1 MRTFKI
7 MHWLNEHYG
16 LIYTENMN
24 LTVNVSTELYFA
36 SNDVRE
42 IPVNIYSMSENKIK
56 INSWSAFVCVCLGFF
71 IHPTR
76 EFFPHTETSPLPMKG
91 CKF

>member
-42 IPVNIYSMSENKIK
+42 IPVNI
-56 INSWSAFVCVCLGFF
+56 
-71 IHPTR
+71 
-76 EFFPHTETSPLPMKG
+76 
-91 CKF
+91 